1 MFTSIDRSGFGDVS
15 KADNLLSQAFRA
27 GRGGFIT
34 ALVFSFFI
42 NLLAFVGPLYMLQ
55 VYDRVIT
62 SRNETTLIMIT
73 LIAAFLL
80 VVFAIL
86 ERARSAV
93 LNRVGALFDAT
104 AKDRLFA
111 AVAKGSLR
119 SPNVGGG
126 QALRDLD
133 SVREFLTG
141 SGLVSF
147 CDAPWVPIF
156 VAGCF
161 ILHPYFGYVA
171 LVGAFL
177 ILLLAL
183 GNEFSTRTQLKEA
196 SQSSVVANNWA
207 TAVFRNVEVLHAMGM
222 VNALRGRWRKQHD
235 AVLGWQSKASDR
247 GGTFLAGTKFVRSF
261 LQICILGVGAFLV
274 IEGTVSPGAM
284 IAASIIMGR
293 ALAPVEAAVANWRG
307 FVAARSARTRILK
320 LLEGVADDQDRV
332 ILPKPEGVV
341 SVEAVIACP
350 PGSRLPSIRGVTFQ
364 LKSGDV
370 LGVIGPSAAGKSTL
384 ARVMVGVWPVMS
396 GAVRLDGSDLQHWS
410 PEQLGQH
417 IGYLPQDV
425 ELFSGTIAENI
436 SRFLDE
442 DSAKII
448 DAAKLAGVHEMIQ
461 TLPEGYNTRIGDQ
474 GAGLSGGQ
482 RQRIGLARAFYN
494 NPAFIVLDEPNSN
507 LDADGEAALINGVK
521 IAKERGA
528 TIVLV
533 THKTNVLGIA
543 DKILVLM
550 NGQVQ
555 HLGDRQSV
563 LGKLMGPRVTQ
574 LNQPEPAI
582 SGETATA
589 GQA

>member
-1 MFTSIDRSGFGDVS
+1 MS
-15 KADNLLSQAFRA
+15 KADNLLSQAFRE

-62 SRNETTLIMIT
+62 SRNETTLVMIT

-80 VVFAIL
+80 VVFAVL
-86 ERARSAV
+86 ERARSGV
-93 LNRVGALFDAT
+93 LNRVGAIFDGI

-119 SPNVGGG
+119 SPNAGGA

-161 ILHPYFGYVA
+161 ILHPFFGYVA
-171 LVGAFL
+171 LAGAIIIFA
-177 ILLLAL
+177 LAL
-183 GNEFSTRTQLKEA
+183 GNEFLTRSQLKEA
-196 SQSSVVANNWA
+196 SQNSVVANNWA
-207 TAVFRNVEVLHAMGM
+207 SAVFRNVEVLHAMGM
-222 VNALRGRWRKQHD
+222 VNALRSRWRKQHD
-235 AVLGWQSKASDR
+235 AVIGWQSKASDR
-247 GGTFLAGTKFVRSF
+247 GGNFIAGTKFVRSF
-261 LQICILGVGAFLV
+261 LQICILGVGAYLV
-274 IEGTVSPGAM
+274 IEGSATPGAM

-307 FVAARSARTRILK
+307 FAAARAARTRILA
-320 LLEGVADDQDRV
+320 LLENLPSDQERV
-332 ILPKPEGVV
+332 TLPTPQGVV
-341 SVEAVIACP
+341 SVENVLACP
-350 PGSRLPSIRGVTFQ
+350 PGTRMPSLRGVTFA
-364 LKSGDV
+364 LKPGDV

-384 ARVMVGVWPVMS
+384 ARTLVGVWPTVS
-396 GAVRLDGSDLQHWS
+396 GAVRLDGSELQHWS

-417 IGYLPQDV
+417 VGYLPQDI

-436 SRFLDE
+436 ARFLDG
-442 DSAKII
+442 DSSKII
-448 DAAKLAGVHEMIQ
+448 DAARLAGVHEMIQ
-461 TLPEGYNTRIGDQ
+461 SLPEGYNTRIGDQ

-494 NPAFIVLDEPNSN
+494 QPALIVLDEPNSN
-507 LDADGEAALINGVK
+507 LDAEGEAALINGIK
-521 IAKERGA
+521 IAKERGS
-528 TIVLV
+528 TIILV

-563 LGKLMGPRVTQ
+563 LGKLMGPRVAQ
-574 LNQPEPAI
+574 LNQPEPPTGGAM
-582 SGETATA
+582 TA

>member
-1 MFTSIDRSGFGDVS
+1 MANKT
-15 KADNLLSQAFRA
+15 DNLLAQAFRA

-34 ALVFSFFI
+34 VLVFSFFI

-62 SRNETTLIMIT
+62 SRNETTLLMIT

-80 VVFAIL
+80 LIFAVL
-86 ERARSAV
+86 ERARSSV
-93 LNRVGALFDAT
+93 LNRVGAVFDGV

-119 SPNVGGG
+119 SPNIGGA

-156 VAGCF
+156 IAGCF

-171 LVGAFL
+171 LGGAFL
-177 ILLLAL
+177 IFLLAL
-183 GNEFSTRTQLKEA
+183 GNEFATRKQLREA
-196 SQSSVVANNWA
+196 SQSAVVANNWA
-207 TAVFRNVEVLHAMGM
+207 SAVFRNVEVLHAMGM
-222 VNALRGRWRKQHD
+222 IDALRKRWRKQHD
-235 AVLGWQSKASDR
+235 AVIGWQGKASDR
-247 GGTFLAGTKFVRSF
+247 GGNFVAGTKFVRSF
-261 LQICILGVGAFLV
+261 LQVCILGVGAYLV
-274 IEGTVSPGAM
+274 IRGTVSPGAM

-307 FVAARSARTRILK
+307 FSTARTARQRILK
-320 LLEGVADDQDRV
+320 LLEAVPDENNRMA
-332 ILPKPEGVV
+332 LPAPQGIV
-341 SVEAVIACP
+341 SVENVIACP
-350 PGSRLPSIRGVTFQ
+350 PGTRLPSLRGVTFQ
-364 LKSGDV
+364 LKGGDV

-384 ARVMVGVWPVMS
+384 ARALVGVWPTAS
-396 GAVRLDGSDLQHWS
+396 GSVRLDGSDLQHWS
-410 PEQLGQH
+410 PEQLGEH
-417 IGYLPQDV
+417 IGYLPQDI

-436 SRFLDE
+436 SRFLDG
-442 DSAKII
+442 DSEKVI
-448 DAAKLAGVHEMIQ
+448 DAARLAGVHEMIQ
-461 TLPEGYNTRIGDQ
+461 NLPEGYNTKIGDQ

-494 NPAFIVLDEPNSN
+494 RPALIVLDEPNSN
-507 LDADGEAALINGVK
+507 LDVDGETALINGIKQVK
-521 IAKERGA
+521 ESGSTVI
-528 TIVLV
+528 LV

-543 DKILVLM
+543 DMILVLM

-574 LNQPEPAI
+574 LNQPEPAMT
-582 SGETATA
+582 GDTATA

>member
-1 MFTSIDRSGFGDVS
+1 MS

-27 GRGGFIT
+27 GRAGFLT

-80 VVFAIL
+80 IIFAVL
-86 ERARSAV
+86 ERSRSAV
-93 LNRVGALFDAT
+93 LNRVGAVFDGV

-119 SPNVGGG
+119 SPGQGGA

-133 SVREFLTG
+133 SVREFMTG

-161 ILHPYFGYVA
+161 VLHPYFGWVA
-171 LVGAFL
+171 LVGAL
-177 ILLLAL
+177 IIFALAL
-183 GNEFSTRTQLKEA
+183 GNEFSTRSHIKEA
-196 SQSSVVANNWA
+196 SQNSVVANNWA
-207 TAVFRNVEVLHAMGM
+207 SAVFRNVEVLHAMGM
-222 VNALRGRWRKQHD
+222 VDALRGRWRKQHD
-235 AVLGWQSKASDR
+235 AVIGWQAKASDR
-247 GGTFLAGTKFVRSF
+247 GGNFVAGTKFIRSF

-307 FVAARSARTRILK
+307 FVSARAARTRILK
-320 LLEGVADDQDRV
+320 LLETVPNEQTRV
-332 ILPKPEGVV
+332 LLPAPDGAVDVE
-341 SVEAVIACP
+341 SVLACP
-350 PGSRLPSIRGVTFQ
+350 PGTRIPALRGVSFA
-364 LKSGDV
+364 LKPGDV

-384 ARVMVGVWPVMS
+384 ARVLVGVWPTMS
-396 GAVRLDGSDLQHWS
+396 GAVRLDGSDLQHWA

-417 IGYLPQDV
+417 IGYLPQDI

-436 SRFLDE
+436 ARFVDDE
-442 DSAKII
+442 DSKVI

-461 TLPEGYNTRIGDQ
+461 SLPDGYNTRIGDQ

-494 NPAFIVLDEPNSN
+494 RPAFIVLDEPNSN
-507 LDADGEAALINGVK
+507 LDAEGEAALINGIK
-521 IAKERGA
+521 TAKERGS

-563 LGKLMGPRVTQ
+563 LGKLMGPRVAQ
-574 LNQPEPAI
+574 LNQPEPAV
-582 SGETATA
+582 SGDTATA

>member
-1 MFTSIDRSGFGDVS
+1 
-15 KADNLLSQAFRA
+15 
-27 GRGGFIT
+27 
-34 ALVFSFFI
+34 
-42 NLLAFVGPLYMLQ
+42 MLQ

-73 LIAAFLL
+73 IIAAFLL
-80 VVFAIL
+80 VVYAVL

-93 LNRVGALFDAT
+93 LVRVGAVFDAT

-119 SPNVGGG
+119 SPQQTGA

-133 SVREFLTG
+133 SVREFMTG
-141 SGLVSF
+141 NGLISF

-161 ILHPYFGYVA
+161 VLHPFFGYVA
-171 LVGAFL
+171 LTGAVL
-177 ILLLAL
+177 IFLLAL
-183 GNEFSTRTQLKEA
+183 GNEFSTRGHLREA

-207 TAVFRNVEVLHAMGM
+207 SAVFRNVEVLHAMGM

-235 AVLGWQSKASDR
+235 SVIGWQAKASDN
-247 GGTFLAGTKFVRSF
+247 GGTFIAATKFVRAF

-274 IEGTVSPGAM
+274 IQGTVSPGSM

-293 ALAPVEAAVANWRG
+293 ALAPVEASVGNWRS
-307 FVAARSARTRILK
+307 FVSARSARTRILK
-320 LLEGVADDQDRV
+320 LLELLPDDQSKV
-332 ILPKPEGVV
+332 LLPKPEGVI
-341 SVEAVIACP
+341 SVENVIACP
-350 PGSRLPSIRGVTFQ
+350 PGTRMPTLRGVSFV
-364 LKSGDV
+364 LKPGDV

-384 ARVMVGVWPVMS
+384 ARALVGVWPTVS
-396 GAVRLDGSDLQHWS
+396 GSVRLDGSDLQHWA

-417 IGYLPQDV
+417 IGYLPQDI

-436 SRFLDE
+436 ARFLDD
-442 DSAKII
+442 DSSKII

-461 TLPEGYNTRIGDQ
+461 TLPDGYNTRIGDQ
-474 GAGLSGGQ
+474 GSGLSGGQ

-494 NPAFIVLDEPNSN
+494 RPSLIVLDEPNSN
-507 LDADGEAALINGVK
+507 LDADGEAALINGLKSVK
-521 IAKERGA
+521 ESGS
-528 TIVLV
+528 TVVLV

-543 DKILVLM
+543 DKVLVLM

-555 HLGDRQSV
+555 HMGDRQSV
-563 LGKLMGPRVTQ
+563 LGKLMGPRVAQ
-574 LNQPEPAI
+574 INQADA
-582 SGETATA
+582 SAGTDTATM

>member
-1 MFTSIDRSGFGDVS
+1 VS

-73 LIAAFLL
+73 IIAAFLL
-80 VVFAIL
+80 VVFGVL

-93 LNRVGALFDAT
+93 LIRVGAVFDAT
-104 AKDRLFA
+104 AKDKLFA
-111 AVAKGSLR
+111 AIAKGSLR
-119 SPNVGGG
+119 APNQIGA

-133 SVREFLTG
+133 SVREFMTG
-141 SGLVSF
+141 NGLISF

-171 LVGAFL
+171 LTGAIIIF
-177 ILLLAL
+177 LLAL
-183 GNEFSTRTQLKEA
+183 GNELSTRGHLKEA

-222 VNALRGRWRKQHD
+222 INALRGRWRKQHD
-235 AVLGWQSKASDR
+235 AVIGWQAKASDS
-247 GGTFLAGTKFVRSF
+247 GGTFIAATKFVRAF
-261 LQICILGVGAFLV
+261 LQICILGVGAYLV
-274 IEGTVSPGAM
+274 IEGTASPGAM
-284 IAASIIMGR
+284 IAASIVMGR
-293 ALAPVEAAVANWRG
+293 ALAPVEASVANWRG
-307 FVAARSARTRILK
+307 FVSARSARSRILK
-320 LLEGVADDQDRV
+320 LLEGVQDDQNRV
-332 ILPKPEGVV
+332 MLPNPQGAV
-341 SVEAVIACP
+341 SVENLISCP
-350 PGSRLPSIRGVTFQ
+350 PGTRTPTLRGVSFA
-364 LKSGDV
+364 LKGGDV

-384 ARVMVGVWPVMS
+384 ARALVGVWPSVS

-417 IGYLPQDV
+417 IGYLPQDI

-436 SRFLDE
+436 ARFLE
-442 DSAKII
+442 DDDSKII
-448 DAAKLAGVHEMIQ
+448 EAAKLAGVHEMIQ
-461 TLPEGYNTRIGDQ
+461 QLPDGYNTRIGDQ

-494 NPAFIVLDEPNSN
+494 RPALIVLDEPNSN
-507 LDADGEAALINGVK
+507 LDAEGEAALINGIKV
-521 IAKERGA
+521 AKEQGS
-528 TIVLV
+528 TVVLV

-543 DKILVLM
+543 DKVLVLM

-555 HLGDRQSV
+555 HFGDRQSV
-563 LGKLMGPRVTQ
+563 LGKLMGPRVAQ
-574 LNQPEPAI
+574 LNQPDTASANEPV
-582 SGETATA
+582 TA